1 MTEPRTFGVE
11 EELLLWDGRRG
22 AVRPVAGEI
31 VRAAVDRA
39 PDDPDIKHEFFLEQ
53 VEVAT
58 RPCVTAMELRDQ
70 LTRGR
75 WMVADAGRR
84 LGVVPMAVPLPVL
97 PGASG
102 TPTPGERYALVRDTY
117 GQVAEDS
124 LFCALQVHVHVEED
138 EEAVAVIDRLRP
150 WAPLLLAV
158 SANSHYWRGSDTG
171 FASWRSQLWERWPSS
186 GPRNP
191 FGEPRRLP
199 RIGSGRDQLRG
210 RHRRG
215 ARQLR
220 RPPLYALPDRG
231 AARRRRLHRHRGCG
245 RNRMPHAGAGRRPRG
260 AVACRVPTPRW
271 TVDHLRTA
279 RARAA
284 RQGLSDGLVHPVT
297 GRHAAA
303 PLALAAAVEVASPA
317 LENAGDTDLVR
328 TAVARWASHGTGAV
342 RQRAA
347 GACGLSAVVQ
357 DLVMRTVALP

>member
-39 PDDPDIKHEFFLEQ
+39 PDDPDVKHEFFLEQ

-186 GPRNP
+186 GPTTP
-191 FGEPRRLP
+191 S
-199 RIGSGRDQLRG
+199 GSHAGYRASVLDAINS
-210 RHRRG
+210 G
-215 ARQLR
+215 AGIDE
-220 RPPLYALPDRG
+220 ALVNFD
-231 AARRRRLHRHRGCG
+231 ARRSMRFPTVELHVADVCTDIED
-245 RNRMPHAGAGRRPRG
+245 
-260 AVACRVPTPRW
+260 AVAIACLTR
-271 TVDHLRTA
+271 
-279 RARAA
+279 
-284 RQGLSDGLVHPVT
+284 GLV
-297 GRHAAA
+297 G
-303 PLALAAAVEVASPA
+303 ALAAQWRAGCRRPGGRWTTCAPPA
-317 LENAGDTDLVR
+317 RGPLVR
-328 TAVARWASHGTGAV
+328 VSPTASCTR
-342 RQRAA
+342 
-347 GACGLSAVVQ
+347 
-357 DLVMRTVALP
+357 